1 MSGNVIFRGPIERQP
16 RTLSDRT
23 VAGAYNPG
31 VLVTDDGS
39 ELTVATAADMG
50 ERVYVLGVRDFY
62 GQGQDAST
70 APAATAYASG
80 DTGVAYDPR
89 PGDIFQCRVAS
100 ATYAKGDK
108 LTLAASGYLT
118 KAVDSPAGD
127 VVVAYFDDTAGA
139 YSAGDLADVEWANA
153 FTMPTS

>member
-1 MSGNVIFRGPIERQP
+1 MSGNVIYRGPIERQP

-23 VAGAYNPG
+23 VAGAYLPG
-31 VLVTDDGS
+31 ILVTDSGS
-39 ELTVATAADMG
+39 ALTVATASDMG
-50 ERVYVLGVRDFY
+50 EQVYILGVRDFY
-62 GQGQDAST
+62 GQGQDVTT
-70 APAATAYASG
+70 APTATAYASG
-80 DTGVAYDPR
+80 DTGVAYDPQ
-89 PGDIFQCRVAS
+89 PGDVFQVRLAN

-118 KAVDSPAGD
+118 KAVDSPAGN

-139 YSAGDLADVEWANA
+139 YAAGALADVVWANA